1 MSEIKDK
8 DSNGNTLDGDIYV
21 RDTKNTYIQTENS
34 LVAASGIDNLIIVN
48 TKDAL
53 LVASKDSS
61 QDIKE
66 IVDTL
71 KKDNRE
77 EYKFHKEVFNHGV
90 LMSH

>member
-1 MSEIKDK
+1 MS
-8 DSNGNTLDGDIYV
+8 GY
-21 RDTKNTYIQTENS
+21 KNIIQTENS

-53 LVASKDSS
+53 LTASKDSS

-71 KKDNRE
+71 EKDK
-77 EYKFHKEVFNHGV
+77 YI
-90 LMSH
+90 